1 MLSVPGS
8 SSFQAFLGPAMA
20 EHNLRIEREALSE
33 LLPWRGF
40 FRCRWITVP
49 DNEAALYGSE
59 RYSYLTIHSPGNW
72 LAELGIRDRS
82 GEVGIGLDHHP
93 SDSEHL
99 ASRLLKEMV
108 MRPPS

>member
-1 MLSVPGS
+1 MLSAPGS

-59 RYSYLTIHSPGNW
+59 RYSYLTTW
-72 LAELGIRDRS
+72 ELAGRAWHRRDRS

>member
-1 MLSVPGS
+1 MLSAPGS

-72 LAELGIRDRS
+72 LAELGIAGIAVGRS
-82 GEVGIGLDHHP
+82 A
-93 SDSEHL
+93 L
-99 ASRLLKEMV
+99 ASTTTLRIVNTWLV
-108 MRPPS
+108 AC